1 MGVPVSIGLHEN
13 AATRISIAPGA
24 ADLLVIA
31 FYAARQRGV
40 NHSSN
45 VRLIYT
51 HSECNGCHHHIQ
63 LSCHKFFLYPPPHFG
78 VESGMVAG
86 NFEFACPLLRQTL
99 GLLASRSVHNRRPV
113 SGVAQYLPCER
124 RTLGG

>member
-1 MGVPVSIGLHEN
+1 MPISIGLHEN
-13 AATRISIAPGA
+13 GATRISIAPGA
-24 ADLLVIA
+24 PDLLVIA

-40 NHSSN
+40 NHGSN
-45 VRLIYT
+45 IRLIYT
-51 HSECNGCHHHIQ
+51 HSKCNGCHHDIE
-63 LSCHKFFLYPPPHFG
+63 LSFHEFFLYPPPHFG

-86 NFEFACPLLRQTL
+86 NFELARPFFRQIF
-99 GLLASRSVHNRRPV
+99 GLLASRSVHNRGPV